1 MVSHENNR
9 LADYAA
15 EPAHM
20 VQEYP
25 LSSALV
31 VFGVGL
37 GTGFLLSSLLA
48 EPVRMAMH
56 QETTSER
63 MRRQLLDAFH
73 SVMPSIMER
82 FHA

>member
-37 GTGFLLSSLLA
+37 GTGLLLSSLLA

-63 MRRQLLDAFH
+63 MRRQLMDAFH
-73 SVMPSIMER
+73 SVMPSVLER
-82 FHA
+82 FTA